1 MNIVGRGQRVRIYT
15 GETAHWKWNS
25 LYLAVLEFLR
35 AEGAAGATV
44 MRGVAGFGANSRIH
58 TTRILDVSEDLPIV
72 IDWVDAPERVQRL
85 LPRICDMVAEGLVT
99 VETVQIAR
107 YSHRP
112 VRADIPEHL
121 RVADVMNPDVAQVH
135 PDTAL
140 KDLVGLLIGRD
151 YRAVPVV
158 DEAERLV
165 GIITNG
171 DLVDRGG
178 LAMRL
183 ELLSTASRETIQREL
198 AALTE
203 NGRTAADIMTHD
215 VVTAQP
221 DMSVLD
227 AVRRMAERHLKR
239 LPVVDAFGHLLGV
252 VSRVDLLRTVAEG
265 YPAPE
270 QRQTRGL
277 PARLV
282 GDVVRTDVPIV
293 SVYASLPE
301 VLDAI
306 VSTRLNRAVVI
317 DEQRRVVGIV
327 TDAELVRRLGEQPGL
342 VTSLMRRAAAVPIT
356 DHVRVADLM
365 IADTVTMRPDIE
377 VEVAI
382 REMLAQRRKVL
393 PVVDVQE
400 RLMGIVDRFDL
411 LRAIAG
417 RDVERE

>member
-1 MNIVGRGQRVRIYT
+1 
-15 GETAHWKWNS
+15 
-25 LYLAVLEFLR
+25 
-35 AEGAAGATV
+35 
-44 MRGVAGFGANSRIH
+44 
-58 TTRILDVSEDLPIV
+58 
-72 IDWVDAPERVQRL
+72 
-85 LPRICDMVAEGLVT
+85 
-99 VETVQIAR
+99 
-107 YSHRP
+107 
-112 VRADIPEHL
+112 
-121 RVADVMNPDVAQVH
+121 
-135 PDTAL
+135 
-140 KDLVGLLIGRD
+140 
-151 YRAVPVV
+151 
-158 DEAERLV
+158 
-165 GIITNG
+165 
-171 DLVDRGG
+171 
-178 LAMRL
+178 
-183 ELLSTASRETIQREL
+183 
-198 AALTE
+198 
-203 NGRTAADIMTHD
+203 
-215 VVTAQP
+215 
-221 DMSVLD
+221 
-227 AVRRMAERHLKR
+227 
-239 LPVVDAFGHLLGV
+239 
-252 VSRVDLLRTVAEG
+252 
-265 YPAPE
+265 
-270 QRQTRGL
+270 
-277 PARLV
+277 
-282 GDVVRTDVPIV
+282 VRTDVPIV